1 MNIIETVKDQE
12 SISIEDISG
21 RIETV
26 NLKEV
31 IDDSLFIYQKRLD
44 VKNIAIECPDKM
56 PKIKAEKNLLTNQ
69 VICNILSNAI
79 KFSDP
84 NSKISFSYEIQGAIT
99 VLAIQD
105 YGQGMNESD
114 LEMLENRGA
123 IKSKL
128 GTLGEKGT
136 GYGILIMKT
145 FVKAMNS
152 EIKIE
157 SKSRDKYEESG
168 TKISLSFPSA

>member
-1 MNIIETVKDQE
+1 M
-12 SISIEDISG
+12 
-21 RIETV
+21 
-26 NLKEV
+26 

-44 VKNIAIECPDKM
+44 EKNIAVECPDKL

-69 VICNILSNAI
+69 VISNILSNAI

-84 NSKISFSYEIQGAIT
+84 NSKITFSFEIQGANT
-99 VLAIQD
+99 VMVIQD
-105 YGQGMNESD
+105 YGQGMSESD
-114 LEMLENRGA
+114 LEMLKNRGA

-136 GYGILIMKT
+136 GYGFLIMKT
-145 FVKAMNS
+145 FVKAMNG
-152 EIKIE
+152 EVKIE
-157 SKSRDKYEESG
+157 SKSKDKYEDNG